1 MATKPTAS
9 TTSVSAAS
17 DEPNKAAA
25 TTTSPVTVQ
34 VEGQV
39 VAPKVEQG
47 LQADAKAAQ
56 AQNIKDDEANAAEHQ
71 ELRDNGKIVTPI
83 PLTGYEQARVDLYVP
98 AAEKINPD
106 PAAEELAK

>member
-9 TTSVSAAS
+9 TTSASTAS
-17 DEPNKAAA
+17 DEPTQAA
-25 TTTSPVTVQ
+25 TTTTPVTVQ
-34 VEGQV
+34 VQGAV
-39 VAPKVEQG
+39 VEPKPVQG